1 MKTSYFLLIFAIQ
14 LFVLPQLTAQ
24 IFTDIQPLEE
34 DSPAS
39 IATAITFD
47 IDFDKLNKRLETKST
62 DIVFK
67 LPFITGQLQL
77 ELSELQ
83 IHSESFRVV
92 EKSESGEK
100 VIDYQAGKYYQGKV
114 SGSANSRAII
124 SVHSNEIG
132 GVIVY
137 EGRNYNFGKM
147 RTSDLHI
154 LYASDK
160 RAENKA
166 LKCATNT
173 DDIKP
178 TKQTFKKSSGSCSA
192 AVEIY
197 FECDYEM
204 YQSFGSNSTSVTNY
218 VNSMFA
224 DVNTI
229 YNNESITIQISE
241 IMVWTSN
248 DGYSSGTA
256 GLSDF
261 ANANSSGFNGDLAHL
276 LTNDPGSNGGVA
288 YVDQL
293 CGNSP
298 FAYSDIVNTSS
309 AYPTYSWDV
318 QVVTHELGHN
328 FGSSHTHDC
337 VWGPNNNEQIDDCG
351 NIALG
356 SGGSCYNAS
365 NPIVPSSGGTVMS
378 YCHLNAVG
386 INFSNGFG
394 PQPGNLIRQK
404 HTSCMCD
411 NSTCA
416 EALVITGSGTYFAQ
430 PNNGNGASSSSATHA
445 DWFEFTPTSGGSID
459 IYSCNEGVDTRVW
472 LHSGS
477 CSSLNNEAMS
487 DDDCTSSGN
496 SSYASEIV
504 NFSVSA
510 GTTYFIEWDNRWST
524 GSFDWNLIF
533 AASSG
538 GNVDISCPQAIIGA
552 STCNPSDYDPVITGT
567 ATSTTLGAT
576 VNYSDFISNNTCSTS
591 VSRTW
596 TATDLNGNTAIC
608 AQQIDLVDTQ
618 GPTVTS
624 CPSNITVTSGS
635 NCLAIVTWSD
645 PTAVDNCT
653 TLTISSNY
661 NSGASF
667 PIGITQVAYTI
678 ADACA
683 NTSYCNFDVEV
694 LDGCSDDCDSTNIVL
709 TGAIMTG
716 TYNAQQSLNAAG
728 IIPQN
733 QTPVLKAG
741 QAIEL
746 TAGFE
751 VSLGGTLEALIQDC
765 NN

>member
-1 MKTSYFLLIFAIQ
+1 MKTSYFITLFAIQ

-24 IFTDIQPLEE
+24 IFTSIQPFEE
-34 DSPAS
+34 DSQAS
-39 IATAITFD
+39 IESAITFD
-47 IDFDKLNKRLETKST
+47 IDFDKLNRRLDTKSN
-62 DIVFK
+62 DIVFEI
-67 LPFITGQLQL
+67 PFISGQLQL
-77 ELSELQ
+77 ELTEVS
-83 IHSESFRVV
+83 IHSESFRLV
-92 EKSESGEK
+92 EKSLAGEK
-100 VIDYQAGKYYQGKV
+100 VINYKVGKYYHGKV
-114 SGSANSRAII
+114 AGYADSRAII
-124 SVHSNEIG
+124 SIHSTEIG
-132 GVIVY
+132 GVIIY
-137 EGRNYNFGKM
+137 KGRNYNFGKM
-147 RTSDLHI
+147 RNSERHI
-154 LYASDK
+154 LYASD
-160 RAENKA
+160 RREESKA

-173 DDIKP
+173 NDIKP
-178 TKQTFKKSSGSCSA
+178 TKQSFNKSSGSCSA
-192 AVEIY
+192 AVDVY

-204 YQSFGSNSTSVTNY
+204 YQSFGSNSTAVTNY

-229 YNNESITIQISE
+229 YSNESITILISE
-241 IMVWTSN
+241 IVVWTSN

-276 LTNDPGSNGGVA
+276 LTNDTGSNGGVA

-328 FGSSHTHDC
+328 FGSAHTHDC

-356 SGGSCYNAS
+356 SGGSCYNATS
-365 NPIVPSSGGTVMS
+365 PIVPSSGGTVMS

-394 PQPGNLIRQK
+394 TQPGNLIRQK

-416 EALVITGSGTYFAQ
+416 EALIITGTGTYFAQ

-445 DWFEFTPTSGGSID
+445 DWFEFTPTSNGSID
-459 IYSCNEGVDTRVW
+459 IYSCNEGVDTRVF

-477 CSSLNNEAMS
+477 CASLTYEAMS
-487 DDDCTSSGN
+487 DDDCTSAG
-496 SSYASEIV
+496 SSNYASEIAS
-504 NFSVSA
+504 FSVFA

-524 GSFDWNLIF
+524 GSFDWSLVF

-538 GNVDISCPQAIIGA
+538 GSVDITCPPAYNGT
-552 STCNPSDYDPVITGT
+552 STCSPSDYDPAITGI
-567 ATSTTLGAT
+567 ATSTTSGAAIS
-576 VNYSDFISNNTCSTS
+576 YSDFINNNTCSTS

-596 TATDLNGNTAIC
+596 TATDLNGNTANC

-618 GPTVTS
+618 APTVAY
-624 CPSNITVTSGS
+624 CPSNVTITSGS
-635 NCLAIVTWSD
+635 NCLAIVTWSN

-653 TLTISSNY
+653 TLTFTSNY
-661 NSGASF
+661 NSGDSF
-667 PIGITQVAYTI
+667 PIGITPVSYTVT
-678 ADACA
+678 DLCA
-683 NTSYCNFDVEV
+683 NASYCNFNVEV

-709 TGAIMTG
+709 TGTIMTE
-716 TYNAQQSLNAAG
+716 TYNAQQTLNAAG
-728 IIPQN
+728 LIPNN
-733 QTPVLKAG
+733 QTPVFKAG